1 MGSSE
6 LPVELYA
13 ETFLMRVGAKL
24 GTMVKI
30 DQTTSIHSRGKF
42 AHLCVEIDLRRKL
55 VLVITALG
63 REFKVQYEGL
73 HMICFKCGRCGHR
86 MEVCIENTMTPVA
99 AATINTTVQT
109 PMEGVEAENLVTVEG
124 SNNSKNN
131 GANNGIQE
139 IIS

>member
-1 MGSSE
+1 
-6 LPVELYA
+6 
-13 ETFLMRVGAKL
+13 
-24 GTMVKI
+24 
-30 DQTTSIHSRGKF
+30 
-42 AHLCVEIDLRRKL
+42 
-55 VLVITALG
+55 
-63 REFKVQYEGL
+63 
-73 HMICFKCGRCGHR
+73 

>member
-73 HMICFKCGRCGHR
+73 HMICF
-86 MEVCIENTMTPVA
+86 
-99 AATINTTVQT
+99 
-109 PMEGVEAENLVTVEG
+109 
-124 SNNSKNN
+124 
-131 GANNGIQE
+131 
-139 IIS
+139 